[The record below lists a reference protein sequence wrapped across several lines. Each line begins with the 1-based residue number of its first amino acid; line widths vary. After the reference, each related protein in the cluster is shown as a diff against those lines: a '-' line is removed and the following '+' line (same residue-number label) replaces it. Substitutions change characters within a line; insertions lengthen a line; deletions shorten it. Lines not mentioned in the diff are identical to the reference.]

1 MIMLSACYQHVIIML
16 LLCYHYVI
24 IMLSCIIM
32 FIEQFIFK
40 ISDID
45 FKIVESKSF
54 FKHDK
59 FQIKIE
65 KYILF

>member
-1 MIMLSACYQHVIIML
+1 MLSA
-16 LLCYHYVI
+16 CYHYVI

-32 FIEQFIFK
+32 FIEQLIFK

>member
-1 MIMLSACYQHVIIML
+1 MIMLSACYHYVITML
-16 LLCYHYVI
+16 SLCYHYVIIMLSLCYHYII

-54 FKHDK
+54 F
-59 FQIKIE
+59 
-65 KYILF
+65 